1 MLISTG
7 YINGNPIETVNSLYY
22 YGCEDC
28 EEEAIDEAEDFDK
41 EDKRERQ
48 EEIEELFGKGAKVK
62 KIKITNEEKIKKD
75 SDKYDEIIEMLEREA
90 YWSRCGFGEDTDFDE
105 DNIKEIRVV
114 SFEIV
119 IKGSENEAAYGAD
132 DMVFVKT
139 AKGWQ
144 IPECQTFDI
153 ERNLMS
159 TTKNNLDYSKE
170 ERVVESTCQNNIL
183 YIRQNAANYNAMYD
197 KIPEVEDIASM
208 FEDGKIPECPL
219 GGEYKIVIRPNG
231 SAAVEC
237 PNESAEHHHHPE
249 GSGLTQ

>member
-28 EEEAIDEAEDFDK
+28 EKEAIDEAEDFDK
-41 EDKRERQ
+41 EDKQERQ
-48 EEIEELFGKGAKVK
+48 EEIEEIFDKGAKVK

-75 SDKYDEIIEMLEREA
+75 SDKYDEIIEMLERVA
-90 YWSRCGFGEDTDFDE
+90 NWSNCDFDE
-105 DNIKEIRVV
+105 DNIKEIRLV

-144 IPECQTFDI
+144 ISEYQEWDL
-153 ERNLMS
+153 EHDLMS

-170 ERVVESTCQNNIL
+170 ERVAESTCQNNIL

-219 GGEYKIVIRPNG
+219 GGEYTIVIRQNG
-231 SAAVEC
+231 SAAVQC
-237 PNESAEHHHHPE
+237 PNESDEHHHHPE